1 MIRSSIRGSHPVI
14 QAILTTAERIAGIDV
29 SVQIVGEKGTGKEL
43 LARHIHK
50 VSRLA
55 NGPFVR
61 VDCEAVRLF
70 EQGSGLD
77 SSLAQDGD
85 GAARLSALFER
96 AQGGTLYLDH
106 IDAFEPPRC
115 APSVLSVLEAGL
127 AEMRLVGARE
137 RADAEPG
144 WLAAANITVV
154 EIPVP
159 ALRQRRSDIP
169 ELVEHFLELYSAR
182 HGVGPCRIDNE
193 ALVRLWQYDWPGNV
207 RELESVLERVVVLS
221 RSGLIRAAD
230 LPAHIRSS
238 VRPSS
243 ACAAARSGNGAA
255 PPR

>member
-1 MIRSSIRGSHPVI
+1 MINTTIRGSHPVI
-14 QAILTTAERIAGIDV
+14 QAILTAAERIAEIDAF
-29 SVQIVGEKGTGKEL
+29 VQIVGEKGTGKEL
-43 LARHIHK
+43 LARHIHA

-55 NGPFVR
+55 KGPFVR
-61 VDCEAVRLF
+61 VDCEEVSLR
-70 EQGSGLD
+70 EQGAGLD
-77 SSLAQDGD
+77 SSLARNRAGTVQL
-85 GAARLSALFER
+85 AALLER
-96 AQGGTLYLDH
+96 AHGGTLYLDH
-106 IDAFEPPRC
+106 IDAFEPPHRT
-115 APSVLSVLEAGL
+115 PEVLATLEAGL

-137 RADAEPG
+137 HPDGEPA
-144 WLAAANITVV
+144 WLAGTSLAVV

-221 RSGLIRAAD
+221 RSGVIGVAD
-230 LPAHIRSS
+230 LPAHIRSTG
-238 VRPSS
+238 RSS
-243 ACAAARSGNGAA
+243 SGSADARSGNGAA